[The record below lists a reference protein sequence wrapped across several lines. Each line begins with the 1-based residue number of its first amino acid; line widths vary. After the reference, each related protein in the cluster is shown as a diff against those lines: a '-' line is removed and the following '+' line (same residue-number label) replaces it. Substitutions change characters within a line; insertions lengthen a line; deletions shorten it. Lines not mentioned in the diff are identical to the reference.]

1 MCSSDLEEVVEHR
14 DGEKEVFS
22 SDGLIA
28 PLPESVGLSHKKEGS
43 GGEYLFLAIPVLY
56 YLLRAVLKDYLAD

>member
-1 MCSSDLEEVVEHR
+1 MIGEVVLEHGPEEVVEHR

-43 GGEYLFLAIPVLY
+43 GGEDHDHGLNGPEEGGASY
-56 YLLRAVLKDYLAD
+56 D